1 MSDTHADKPS
11 RVFIAVW
18 PGDELLDALEAF
30 DRRIRRTGERRLVP
44 RVARHVTIAF
54 IGDTAIGEITKIS
67 EAVRRAIAGAPPFRA
82 RPIGVVTLPTERA
95 PRLLACGFEGASGLD
110 ALRDR
115 VLGALLDVAP
125 TEPIVRD
132 MERNAEHH
140 ITIHRAQRGRKV
152 RPEVRTCLLGPGAPE
167 PDDGWPPLVV
177 DRVSLV
183 RSDLTPAGA
192 VYTRLAEMPLGAGGG
207 DSATR

>member
-1 MSDTHADKPS
+1 MSETRDDKPC

-18 PGDELLDALEAF
+18 PGDELLNALEAF
-30 DRRIRRTGERRLVP
+30 DRRIRRTGERRLAP

-54 IGDTAIGEITKIS
+54 IGDVTTSEITKIS
-67 EAVRRAIAGAPPFRA
+67 EAVRRAVAVVTPFRA
-82 RPIGVVTLPTERA
+82 RPTGVVTLPTERA

-115 VLGALLDVAP
+115 VLEALLEVAP

-140 ITIHRAQRGRKV
+140 ITIHRSPRGRKV
-152 RPEVRTCLLGPGAPE
+152 RRDVRSSLLGPGAPA

-207 DSATR
+207 DAATR